1 MRLSLGGET
10 RQISQGSFVFYATNF
25 EGMNLYQPEQTSLTH
40 AESLECRCVV
50 FLDEEGHL
58 QRRGAFV
65 GDVASWFN
73 TWPLALAGWLALK
86 SSQLLLMVSE
96 SPTLYSAVG
105 GQG

>member
-1 MRLSLGGET
+1 MRLSLGGES

-50 FLDEEGHL
+50 FLDEEGLL

-65 GDVASWFN
+65 GDVA
-73 TWPLALAGWLALK
+73 LMVQHMAAGVGWLARPEILTA
-86 SSQLLLMVSE
+86 
-96 SPTLYSAVG
+96 PAH
-105 GQG
+105 GQ